1 MVKAIKFYADWCGPC
16 KVYSKVWD
24 KVKEELNGKVEFE
37 ECNVDE
43 DTSGLAAKYKVRSIP
58 FTVIMKDGEAVR
70 SQNGLINEKELKE
83 LLIK

>member
-58 FTVIMKDGEAVR
+58 FTVIVNDGEAVR

>member
-58 FTVIMKDGEAVR
+58 FTVIMKDGEAVN
-70 SQNGLINEKELKE
+70 SQSGLINEKELKE

>member
-24 KVKEELNGKVEFE
+24 KVKFE

-58 FTVIMKDGEAVR
+58 FTVILNDGEAVR

>member
-58 FTVIMKDGEAVR
+58 FTVILNDGEAVR